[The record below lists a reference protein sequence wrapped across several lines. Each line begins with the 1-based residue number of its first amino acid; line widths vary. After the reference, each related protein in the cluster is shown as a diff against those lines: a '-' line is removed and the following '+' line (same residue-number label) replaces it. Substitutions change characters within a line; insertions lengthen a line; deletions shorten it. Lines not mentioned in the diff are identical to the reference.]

1 MHIIIL
7 NKKNF
12 SYVEIDLEKKPLY
25 IYKNSKNLVFGSSI
39 DYILNIT
46 KLNHEIDK
54 KQIELYLKN
63 GFRSLFFDIKAKSFF
78 KEINTLEPGFYYEIN
93 NRFKIEKKNIGVLRV
108 LEY

>member
-1 MHIIIL
+1 MKFLNFYGVKKLMNSRECGLLHIIIL

-63 GFRSLFFDIKAKSFF
+63 GFRSLFLI
-78 KEINTLEPGFYYEIN
+78 
-93 NRFKIEKKNIGVLRV
+93 
-108 LEY
+108 